1 MYNHTTNHKKA
12 SNTEIQTYPG
22 VLLTEM
28 DESDPSAAGTNLV
41 ITLLFNLGWFA
52 LSAEKADDTGKVS
65 WVFPSSSLFL
75 GSHI

>member
-1 MYNHTTNHKKA
+1 MYNHTTNQEKA

-41 ITLLFNLGWFA
+41 ITLLFNLGWPA
-52 LSAEKADDTGKVS
+52 L
-65 WVFPSSSLFL
+65 
-75 GSHI
+75 